1 MPKIYKV
8 KDPESGVTLNL
19 SGDSPPT
26 EAELIDVFKQY
37 NKQQDLGDTV
47 VDWARRVVNPAIGP
61 YATAA
66 AAGAAAGAP
75 IGGVGALPGAAA
87 GVGALALTDIGSSLY
102 NAVSGAFGG
111 PQVPSG
117 SEAIRQMYGPNIMAP
132 ATTPTQRVARA
143 GLEFAAGGQGAI
155 SAANRLAEAGVAGP
169 TTTNVLRTMTER
181 PGAQAVAAG
190 AAGTATQTAR
200 EMGVENPYVLTAIS
214 LAGGLTPAALGA
226 TGRAVGRIGY
236 NLAEPFLPGGTE
248 AIKARA
254 YVNAFGGDPMK
265 LQAAIDLLGQG
276 KTPQEVAVQ
285 LGSSGFAA
293 LVGSAPNANTIVK
306 DMYLARDA
314 LAAQANANKLAAAT
328 TNINRMRD
336 TIDTAETQA
345 VKQRQAEQAAAEAR
359 ALAERQ
365 RLAGEVKG
373 TSQREVGRTITA
385 QRAAAVDTAKK
396 EIVTPAYE
404 AAFDAAP
411 GRFSF
416 APVEAAATELAA
428 SDATKLNPSHAPY
441 TTEAL
446 RMYASE
452 IPEDTGGIIGVSGER
467 LTPPPGAQPKMVDLR
482 QADTFVKALN
492 MDLAALANSTDAAAN
507 VTRANLMKLKT
518 AAENAIAEGTK
529 GTNAADLYQRARD
542 LHLSQVVVPFRQ
554 GWVANL
560 ARTGAT
566 GAQQLTPDNVV
577 RTILANEDN
586 AIRFVSA
593 LGDDP
598 VAMSATRAGIEEAFR
613 RQTINNGV
621 IDPTRVQTFFTKYEP
636 AINALDQHGMN
647 IGDRLRG
654 FAERGTAAK
663 AAQKETKA
671 AGEGLESRVKEQ
683 FKTQRA
689 TVEELNTQAEKA
701 QRQLGDRTP
710 DESAKRLA
718 QVSQSQPQVKQLL
731 DEVTADLANKDRFDE
746 LVREGIRA
754 GGGVKGLVSEST
766 GKAPFALSHTAALA
780 NFLMA
785 RAKGAL
791 DAKLAAQVAA
801 EMYNSNGAAKALA
814 DALIA
819 GQSSSIRRM
828 LNKPSAGVPR
838 AGVVNALRG
847 AQQNQNALAQ

>member
-1 MPKIYKV
+1 MAADPWAEFKDVAKSSATG
-8 KDPESGVTLNL
+8 KDPWAEFSDAPQSGIP
-19 SGDSPPT
+19 GPR
-26 EAELIDVFKQY
+26 
-37 NKQQDLGDTV
+37 QQGFLDTAA
-47 VDWARRVVNPAIGP
+47 DWARQVINPAIGP

-66 AAGAAAGAP
+66 AAGALAGAP
-75 IGGVGALPGAAA
+75 IGGVGAIPGAAMGA
-87 GVGALALTDIGSSLY
+87 GALALTDITSALA
-102 NAVSGAFGG
+102 NAGLSTFTNARA
-111 PQVPSG
+111 PSG
-117 SEAIRQMYGPNIMAP
+117 SEAIRQLYGSNIMAP
-132 ATTPTQRVARA
+132 ATTPIRRVARA
-143 GLEFAAGGQGAI
+143 GLEFATGGQGAV
-155 SAANRLAEAGVAGP
+155 AATNRLADAGFVGP
-169 TTTNVLRTMTER
+169 TAINVFRTMAER

-200 EMGVENPYVLTAIS
+200 EMGVENPYLLTAIS

-336 TIDTAETQA
+336 TIDTAETEA

-365 RLAGEVKG
+365 RVAGEVKG

-396 EIVTPAYE
+396 EVVTPAYE

-411 GRFSF
+411 GQFSF
-416 APVEAAATELAA
+416 APVEAAAAELAA

-467 LTPPPGAQPKMVDLR
+467 LTPPPGPQPKMVDLR

-542 LHLSQVVVPFRQ
+542 LHLNQVVVPFRQ

-566 GAQQLTPDNVV
+566 GVPQLAPDNVV

-598 VAMSATRAGIEEAFR
+598 VAMSAARAGIEEAFR
-613 RQTINNGV
+613 RQTIRNGV
-621 IDPTRVQTFFTKYEP
+621 IDPTRAQTFFSKYES

-647 IGDRLRG
+647 IGDRLRS

-663 AAQKETKA
+663 EAQVETKA
-671 AGEGLESRVKEQ
+671 AGKGLEGRVKAE
-683 FKTQRA
+683 FAPQRA
-689 TVEELNTQAEKA
+689 SVEELNAAAAKA

-710 DESAKRLA
+710 DESAQRLA
-718 QVSQSQPQVKQLL
+718 EVSQSQPQVKQLL
-731 DEVTADLANKDRFDE
+731 DEVNADLANRSKFDE

-780 NFLMA
+780 NFILA
-785 RAKGAL
+785 RAKGTL
-791 DAKLAAQVAA
+791 DAKLAAQVAV
-801 EMYNSNGAAKALA
+801 EMYNSNSAAKALA
-814 DALIA
+814 DALVA
-819 GQSSSIRRM
+819 GQSSGVRRM
-828 LNKPSAGVPR
+828 LNKPSANVPR